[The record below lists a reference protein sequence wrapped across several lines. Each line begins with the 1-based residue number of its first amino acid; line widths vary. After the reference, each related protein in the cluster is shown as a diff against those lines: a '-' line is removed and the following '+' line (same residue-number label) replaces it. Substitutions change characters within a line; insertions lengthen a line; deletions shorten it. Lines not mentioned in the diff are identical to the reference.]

1 MGTLNDYSRWEE
13 EIIQSAR
20 YNTCT
25 WSIYIRNQKPWGGVQ
40 PSVFKRP
47 SWWLWCPRQ
56 FENHCLNPQIC
67 GKAHVNTGHS
77 LYPKFK
83 ASSSLNFCLKWSL
96 TSVQQMLCHSV
107 PGTLPVT
114 AGQRGRIHWWTRK
127 TGSILGGHITMEIV
141 CICPREKVWN
151 WHTPKMPAIEISV

>member
-1 MGTLNDYSRWEE
+1 MRTYLWQWREASNPRLVRSPDQPYQLSPGTWDPT
-13 EIIQSAR
+13 Q
-20 YNTCT
+20 
-25 WSIYIRNQKPWGGVQ
+25 IYIRNQKPWGGVQ

-114 AGQRGRIHWWTRK
+114 AGQGGRIHWWTRK
-127 TGSILGGHITMEIV
+127 TGSLPSQNLSSSRGSLGLNTQLQTCRG
-141 CICPREKVWN
+141 
-151 WHTPKMPAIEISV
+151 